1 MSAPAPVNDL
11 AGRKRLLIAQAEL
24 HRQIILIERFR
35 VQQRLDLARDRL
47 QANRWWLMGGVALA
61 GWLTTRRFGSLLKLV
76 PAGMGVWRLL
86 QKYLA
91 R

>member
-11 AGRKRLLIAQAEL
+11 ADRKRLLIAQAEL